1 MRHGRCVP
9 ALLAV
14 LVWGGPGRADVTNT
28 TPYDYDHPPARGT
41 ERGTYMA
48 AATGTLG
55 PDCFFTFIGTAKY
68 LPNPDGSG
76 GRHCTKG
83 NIELSGSGPACA
95 IGKPFET
102 IPTVTLADYTY
113 NGDGT
118 LCERVT
124 IVGGPLDG
132 VQFPLH
138 TYVDPNGMWVF
149 VTSQDI
155 AYPCAANATNTLP
168 EGTNQGPGFRI
179 GKFGDDPPGSGELP
193 CTNP

>member
-1 MRHGRCVP
+1 MKHGRYLVG
-9 ALLAV
+9 LLGI
-14 LVWGGPGRADVTNT
+14 LTWGAAGHADITNT
-28 TPYDYDHPPARGT
+28 TPYDYQHPPRPGK

-48 AATGTLG
+48 AATGSLG

-76 GRHCTKG
+76 GKHCTKG

-95 IGKPFET
+95 AGKPFEGV
-102 IPTVTLADYTY
+102 PVVTSSDYTY

-118 LCERVT
+118 LCERVK

-132 VQFPLH
+132 MEFPFH
-138 TYVDPNGMWVF
+138 TYVDPNGRWVL
-149 VTSQDI
+149 VTTQDI
-155 AYPCAANATNTLP
+155 AYACPNAASNLLQLNS
-168 EGTNQGPGFRI
+168 QGPGFKI
-179 GKFGDDPPGSGELP
+179 GKFGDDPAGSGQLS